1 MSGDATTEQPPPTGP
16 KPTSGPPSPNQASG
30 SKVGYA
36 ILLTI
41 GLLIGLLAFD
51 DCTSA
56 YDEPGNDDYISEN
69 FFDLCCLSLFFIIIG
84 SLLWTQ
90 QDYKEAKEAKEKE
103 ERLNERG

>member
-16 KPTSGPPSPNQASG
+16 KPTSGPPSSDQASG
-30 SKVGYA
+30 SKAGYA
-36 ILLTI
+36 ILLSM

-56 YDEPGNDDYISEN
+56 KDESGNDDYISEN
-69 FFDLCCLSLFFIIIG
+69 FFDLCCLGLFFIILG
-84 SLLWTQ
+84 SLFWTQ
-90 QDYKEAKEAKEKE
+90 EEYKEAKEKE

>member
-1 MSGDATTEQPPPTGP
+1 MSGAATTEQPPPTGP
-16 KPTSGPPSPNQASG
+16 KPTSGPPSPDQASG
-30 SKVGYA
+30 NNGGFA

-56 YDEPGNDDYISEN
+56 KDESGNDEYISEN
-69 FFDLCCLSLFFIIIG
+69 FFDLCCLGLFFIIIG
-84 SLLWTQ
+84 SLFWTQ
-90 QDYKEAKEAKEKE
+90 QEYKEAKEKE